1 MPRFH
6 PHSRISSRAEQEFA
20 RILAALD
27 DAWHVFPSVTFE
39 SLDKTGH
46 IHARGE
52 IDAIL
57 YHPDHGFVAVE
68 VKAGSWRCH
77 DGRWQHRP
85 RGSETWI
92 PEQDPFEQATRGYFW
107 LVEALREA
115 SKGRGRPKVAWA
127 VAVPDANRSDCIV
140 PEARRRLLL
149 DRSICHDV
157 EQSLLKILA
166 LDSGKEHH
174 PPVSADHEQDWF
186 ESIRPPIE
194 ILEAAEAY
202 LDRTRLEIGLA
213 SREINL
219 LSRALRSQKRLR
231 VEGPPG
237 SGKTVL
243 ALQWLEQAS
252 DAFRG
257 YLCFNA
263 PLANWIAETPQVRSG
278 AVEART
284 FHDLGRLLIEA
295 ADPGAWPTKATS
307 VFWNQEFLP
316 LLHRSLDRLATEG
329 LLEQF
334 DILAV
339 DEAQDFAPEWWPVL
353 ERLLAPDGSLG
364 IFLDPLQDLRGTGGE
379 PPTSLGFQEP
389 IHLDS
394 VRRIPIPIQDWI
406 TQQCDETWEAH
417 PELQLDSGELGVI
430 PWATPA
436 HQKQALQDLLDRLL
450 GTEAIPPE
458 RILICS
464 LRAQDQCPWAHGLEP
479 ARWASNHGFSP
490 RKHVRIETAMR
501 AKGLEADI
509 VIIPNLERTAAD
521 YQDKLLPRLRVAA
534 SRATGRLFVL
544 TRF

>member
-27 DAWHVFPSVTFE
+27 DSWHVFPSVTFE
-39 SLDKTGH
+39 SLDKSGH

-52 IDAIL
+52 IDAVL
-57 YHPDHGFVAVE
+57 YHADHGILVVE

-77 DGRWQHRP
+77 DGRWEHRP
-85 RGSETWI
+85 RGTETWI
-92 PEQDPFEQATRGYFW
+92 PEKDPFEQANRGYLW
-107 LVEALREA
+107 LIEALREV
-115 SKGRGRPKVAWA
+115 SKGRPRPKVAWA
-127 VAVPDANRSDCIV
+127 VAVPDASRGECTV

-149 DRSICHDV
+149 DRTICHDV
-157 EQSLLKILA
+157 EHSLLKVLA

-174 PPVSADHEQDWF
+174 PPVSADQEQDWF
-186 ESIRPPIE
+186 DVIRPPIE
-194 ILEAAEAY
+194 IFEAAEAV

-219 LSRALRSQKRLR
+219 LARTLRAQKRLR

-243 ALQWLEQAS
+243 ALQWLEQANN
-252 DAFRG
+252 AFRG

-263 PLANWIAETPQVRSG
+263 PLATWIAETPQVRNG

-295 ADPGAWPTKATS
+295 ANPEAWPTKATS
-307 VFWNQEFLP
+307 EFWSREFLP
-316 LLHRSLDRLATEG
+316 LLHQSIDKLESEG
-329 LLEQF
+329 LLDRF

-339 DEAQDFAPEWWPVL
+339 DEAQDFAPEWWSIL

-364 IFLDPLQDLRGTGGE
+364 IFLDPLQDLRGVGGN
-379 PPTSLGFQEP
+379 PPATLGFHDP
-389 IHLDS
+389 IRLDA

-406 TQQCDETWEAH
+406 MEQCGETWEAH
-417 PELQLDSGELGVI
+417 PELQLDSGELAVL
-430 PWATPA
+430 PWETPEV
-436 HQKQALQDLLDRLL
+436 QKQVLQALLDRLL
-450 GTEAIPPE
+450 GQEAIPPE

-464 LRAQDQCPWAHGLEP
+464 LRAQDQCPWSRGLEP
-479 ARWASNHGFSP
+479 ARWAANHGFSP

-501 AKGLEADI
+501 AKGLEADV
-509 VIIPNLERTAAD
+509 VIIPNLERTAPD

-534 SRATGRLFVL
+534 SRSTGRLFVL
-544 TRF
+544 EQA